1 MRRTHVVAGAGL
13 LLAFAVV
20 APNAAI
26 MKKPAA
32 KPAASAAVSDS
43 DVVLVRVGKDAITA
57 RVLND
62 RLQEIPENYRS
73 NYQTPDG
80 KLQLLQRL
88 IEERVWLQ
96 DAESHG
102 LPTRPDIQRQ
112 LASTRRDLFVR
123 TWVGEQMAANPAP
136 TDAEAKE
143 YYDAHVSEFKTP
155 ANVSLHHI
163 LVKSAIEGRRVLAL
177 AKAKGADWNAL
188 VTRFSTD
195 TLTRATSGNLGSV
208 TRDGA
213 FTSLGTQ
220 PALAESAM
228 ALGDGG
234 IGGPYRS
241 PKGWSVFKVD
251 AYHPEATRD
260 FDQVHA
266 FITRTLT
273 QQRQSGFYNNLLE
286 KARARVGVTPDSAAI
301 KGFLSARK
309 TPREMF
315 QDAQQAGAPQLRIDA
330 YRKVVETY
338 PDADISPQ
346 ALFMVGFV
354 YSEELK
360 NYDEADKAFHELLV
374 KYPKSELTASAT
386 WMVDHM
392 RTEEAPNFPGSDS
405 LAAVPAAG
413 KGTKR

>member
-1 MRRTHVVAGAGL
+1 M
-13 LLAFAVV
+13 LAFAVA
-20 APNAAI
+20 APNAATV
-26 MKKPAA
+26 KKPAA
-32 KPAASAAVSDS
+32 KPAAATASSDS
-43 DVVLVRVGKDAITA
+43 DAVLVRVGKDAITA

-88 IEERVWLQ
+88 IEERVWMQ
-96 DAESHG
+96 DAERHG
-102 LPTRPDIQRQ
+102 VPTRPEIQRQ
-112 LASTRRDLFVR
+112 LASSRRDLFVR

-136 TDAEAKE
+136 SDSEAKA
-143 YYDAHVSEFKTP
+143 YYDTHPSEFNTP
-155 ANVSLHHI
+155 ANVSLRHI
-163 LVKSAIEGRRVLAL
+163 LVKTEVEGRKVLAL

-188 VTRFSTD
+188 VQKFSIDST
-195 TLTRATSGNLGSV
+195 TRATGGNLGSV
-208 TRDGA
+208 MREGA
-213 FTSLGTQ
+213 FPTLGTQ

-234 IGGPYRS
+234 IGGPYHS

-251 AYHPEATRD
+251 AFHPEATRT
-260 FDQVHA
+260 FDQVHS

-273 QQRQSGFYNNLLE
+273 QQGQSGFYNGLLK
-286 KARARVGVTPDSAAI
+286 KARERVGVTPDSAAI

-346 ALFMVGFV
+346 AQFMVGFV

-360 NYDEADKAFHELLV
+360 NYDEAEKAFHELLA

-392 RTEEAPNFPGSDS
+392 RSEEAPSFPGADS
-405 LAAVPAAG
+405 LVAAPAAG
-413 KGTKR
+413 KGTKK